1 MKIAL
6 AHKRL
11 ELRGGTERVL
21 YRTAEGLRDRG
32 HEVHLFC
39 HQFRIP
45 VPRGVW
51 GHQVPGIAR
60 PRSARALIFA
70 LLAPRV
76 IAKHA
81 CDVVLSF
88 DRILSQDIFR
98 SSEGPRKVLLE
109 KLKNHSGMLRKIWYS
124 ISLYHQLLV
133 GIEKL
138 QVLGNRS
145 GKLIANSEQTKQEF
159 IEVYGIPEDQ
169 IVVIHNGV
177 DTGRFNPRRRLKEGR
192 KLREALGI
200 PRRASVVL
208 FVGTGFRRKGLSR
221 LLDLWERRELPGV
234 YLLVVGN
241 DARLDRYR
249 KRWSEER
256 QVIFAGRQEKVEDYY
271 ACGDLLVLPA
281 VQEAFGNV
289 VLEALASGLPV
300 VASAEVG
307 AMNGMNGPL
316 AEGIVSDPDD
326 PAELKA
332 KILKMLERRRWPLLA
347 REARQAAEQ
356 YTWDKYLDRMEQTL
370 FECCGKSVPSRN
382 QIATNSI
389 WSSFGRSP

>member
-39 HQFRIP
+39 QRFPIAP
-45 VPRGVW
+45 PPGVW
-51 GHQVPGIAR
+51 AHRVPGISR
-60 PRSARALIFA
+60 PRSLRALTFA
-70 LLAPRV
+70 VIAPKT
-76 IAKHA
+76 IAKHH

-88 DRILSQDIFR
+88 DRTLSQDIFR
-98 SSEGPRKVLLE
+98 SGGGPRKLLLE
-109 KLKNHSGMLRKIWYS
+109 KLKDHSGLLRKWWYS
-124 ISLYHQLLV
+124 ISLYHSLTVRL
-133 GIEKL
+133 ERL
-138 QVLGNRS
+138 QVRNNKS
-145 GKLIANSEQTKQEF
+145 GKIIAICEQVKREF
-159 IEVYGIPEDQ
+159 IEVYGIPEEQ

-177 DTGRFNPRRRLKEGR
+177 DVVRFNPKRRLNEGR
-192 KLREALGI
+192 RLRDELKI
-200 PRRASVVL
+200 PADAPVVL

-241 DARLDRYR
+241 DARLARYR
-249 KRWSEER
+249 KRWSGEKE
-256 QVIFAGRQEKVEDYY
+256 VIFAGPQGKVEDYY

-289 VLEALASGLPV
+289 VLEAMASGLPV

-326 PAELKA
+326 PGEIKE
-332 KILKMLERRRWPLLA
+332 KILKLLDRTRWSLLA
-347 REARQAAEQ
+347 REARQVAEK
-356 YTWDKYLDRMEQTL
+356 YTWDKYLDHLEQTL
-370 FECCGKSVPSRN
+370 FECCGQQVPPQKS
-382 QIATNSI
+382 IAAR
-389 WSSFGRSP
+389 SF